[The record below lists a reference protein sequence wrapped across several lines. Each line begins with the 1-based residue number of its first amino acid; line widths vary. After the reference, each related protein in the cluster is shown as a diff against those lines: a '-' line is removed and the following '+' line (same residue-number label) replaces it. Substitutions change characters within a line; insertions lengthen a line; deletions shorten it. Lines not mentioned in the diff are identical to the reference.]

1 MFFDE
6 LSNDEWALVSALVSE
21 GEVREHRRGRPRAH
35 PRTIVNAVLWI
46 LSTGETW
53 SKLPSHYPTV
63 PTCRRRFN
71 DWQMNGT
78 LIEIVTR
85 LAERG
90 RSFAIMPTP
99 PTAAPERPAQPVYEC
114 DRLRGVFWQNPESW
128 NDPQARGDGASEGFL
143 AVPRRLA
150 EARDVVRANAPT
162 PLSSSRAALPMAT
175 RSEQREHDTQPMVL
189 DSSFTPVHDGRG
201 YSIYAIARPVAGG
214 MFRGWAEIIKEGRRV
229 ERSGLI
235 GPRYGTVEEA
245 AAYALEW
252 SNSWISAQP
261 TQVAQAAPSPAQ
273 AVQPS
278 QEGQPVQH
286 VALPAAQPAAVEP
299 RDSSD
304 IVRTPNEM
312 NRGELAHVRAEH
324 VEFRYADLQG

>member
-1 MFFDE
+1 MYFDE

-78 LIEIVTR
+78 LIEMVTR

-90 RSFAIMPTP
+90 RSFAITPTP
-99 PTAAPERPAQPVYEC
+99 PAAVPERPAQAVYEC

-128 NDPQARGDGASEGFL
+128 NDPKARDGASEGFL
-143 AVPRRLA
+143 TVPRRLA

-162 PLSSSRAALPMAT
+162 PVSSSRAALPMGS
-175 RSEQREHDTQPMVL
+175 RSEHREHDAQPMVS

-252 SNSWISAQP
+252 SHNWIAAQP
-261 TQVAQAAPSPAQ
+261 TQVQVAQVGAPVEEAQAAQQAATPA
-273 AVQPS
+273 
-278 QEGQPVQH
+278 
-286 VALPAAQPAAVEP
+286 ALAQPAQPVSSEP
-299 RDSSD
+299 RHSSD
-304 IVRTPNEM
+304 IVRTPNDM
-312 NRGELAHVRAEH
+312 NRPELNRAHVERN
-324 VEFRYADLQG
+324 EFRYADLQG

>member
-78 LIEIVTR
+78 LIEMVTR
-85 LAERG
+85 LVERG
-90 RSFAIMPTP
+90 RSFAITPTP
-99 PTAAPERPAQPVYEC
+99 PAAAPERPAQTAYEC

-162 PLSSSRAALPMAT
+162 PVSSSRAALPMT
-175 RSEQREHDTQPMVL
+175 SRSEQREHDTQPMVS
-189 DSSFTPVHDGRG
+189 DSSFTPIHDGRG

-214 MFRGWAEIIKEGRRV
+214 MFRGWAEIIKDGRRV

-235 GPRYGTVEEA
+235 GPRYGSVEEA
-245 AAYALEW
+245 ATYALEW
-252 SNSWISAQP
+252 SNNWIAAQS
-261 TQVAQAAPSPAQ
+261 TQAVQAAPSTTQ
-273 AVQPS
+273 AVQSAP
-278 QEGQPVQH
+278 EAPVVQQ
-286 VALPAAQPAAVEP
+286 AAPAATPAPHESRHASE
-299 RDSSD
+299 

-312 NRGELAHVRAEH
+312 NRGELSRVQAEH
-324 VEFRYADLQG
+324 AEFRYADLQG

>member
-1 MFFDE
+1 
-6 LSNDEWALVSALVSE
+6 
-21 GEVREHRRGRPRAH
+21 
-35 PRTIVNAVLWI
+35 
-46 LSTGETW
+46 
-53 SKLPSHYPTV
+53 V

-85 LAERG
+85 LGERG
-90 RSFAIMPTP
+90 RSFAITPTP
-99 PTAAPERPAQPVYEC
+99 PAAAPERPAQPVYEC

-128 NDPQARGDGASEGFL
+128 NDPLGRGDGASEGFL

-175 RSEQREHDTQPMVL
+175 RSELREHDTQPML
-189 DSSFTPVHDGRG
+189 SDSSFTPVHDGRG

-278 QEGQPVQH
+278 QEAQPVQH

>member
-71 DWQMNGT
+71 DWQMSGV
-78 LIEIVTR
+78 LIEMVTR
-85 LAERG
+85 LATRG
-90 RSFAIMPTP
+90 RSFAITP
-99 PTAAPERPAQPVYEC
+99 STPVAAPERAVQQNAYEC

-128 NDPQARGDGASEGFL
+128 NVPYTRDASEGSP

-150 EARDVVRANAPT
+150 ESRDVARANAPIGNS
-162 PLSSSRAALPMAT
+162 PAYPSSRSALRPHEA
-175 RSEQREHDTQPMVL
+175 QPMTF
-189 DSSFTPVHDGRG
+189 DSFASPVHDGRG
-201 YSIYAIARPVAGG
+201 YSIYAIARPVANG
-214 MFRGWAEIIKEGRRV
+214 MFRGWAEIIKDGRRV

-235 GPRYGTVEEA
+235 GPRYGSADEA
-245 AAYALEW
+245 AAYALDW
-252 SNSWISAQP
+252 SNNWIAAQSACVPP
-261 TQVAQAAPSPAQ
+261 TAVVAQAPA
-273 AVQPS
+273 
-278 QEGQPVQH
+278 
-286 VALPAAQPAAVEP
+286 ALPSGPIEASLVGNA
-299 RDSSD
+299 
-304 IVRTPNEM
+304 IVRIPNDI
-312 NRGELAHVRAEH
+312 HRAEFDSIPPGR
-324 VEFRYADLQG
+324 VEYRYADMQG